1 MIAKR
6 SVSDTISN
14 ENELTLRRLDEIE
27 EQFVVWTSRFDLA
40 DKRIN
45 ELRSRL
51 ELFDKKLKI
60 EKERPNEILNN
71 INKRFRELE
80 VIPFGKSG
88 DFVDHELH
96 DALMMRSEKGKGEN
110 EILEVFEK
118 GYRYKDRVIRHAK
131 VVVNQTPS

>member
-51 ELFDKKLKI
+51 GLFEKKLKI

-71 INKRFRELE
+71 INNLDEKL
-80 VIPFGKSG
+80 
-88 DFVDHELH
+88 
-96 DALMMRSEKGKGEN
+96 ALSEKLSIESTEKLAAAEALLRQEIDN
-110 EILEVFEK
+110 E
-118 GYRYKDRVIRHAK
+118 RRAS
-131 VVVNQTPS
+131 P